1 MQITQQIV
9 SSSNVTFESIDSVF
23 YHLQQIGSTG
33 VLITL
38 TSDELTENSTLPQNL
53 SDATPID
60 VLLSNE
66 ETNLFIPSCE
76 LQNIANQL

>member
-9 SSSNVTFESIDSVF
+9 SSSNVTNVSSDSVL
-23 YHLQQIGSTG
+23 YDIQQTGSTG
-33 VLITL
+33 VLIRL
-38 TSDELTENSTLPQNL
+38 TSDEFTENSTLPQNL

-60 VLLSNE
+60 ILLSND
-66 ETNLFIPSCE
+66 ETNLFIPGCE